1 MSRKHGLARQLM
13 LHIIDI
19 ALKDKQ
25 IEALDLHVW
34 ENNSDTL
41 NYTSVYLCNK
51 IYLPDLFL

>member
-1 MSRKHGLARQLM
+1 M